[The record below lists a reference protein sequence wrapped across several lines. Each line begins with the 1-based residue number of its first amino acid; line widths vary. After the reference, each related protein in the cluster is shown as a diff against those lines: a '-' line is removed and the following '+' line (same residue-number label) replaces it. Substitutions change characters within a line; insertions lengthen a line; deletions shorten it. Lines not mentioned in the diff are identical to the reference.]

1 MKIILQNNEE
11 DCLLACYTMLLND
24 LGHRVPL
31 YEVYDRDSLPA
42 DGLSV
47 SYLLTLNDRFGVTIN
62 AYHASIDEL
71 LKVYQKTKQRMII
84 HWNNDHFVVLEK
96 ITSEQVLI
104 VDPAIGQ
111 VRYRKSEFMEHYSE
125 TMIMVNKGSDFKSQK
140 YNSIFWKYFKKT
152 LQMKP
157 IALFMLSLLFIQTS
171 VLLFS
176 IILRQML
183 ADDFK
188 FSVSLLLLGIVLI
201 FQLLGYFI
209 KNGAL
214 DRYNKDFDDY
224 YSRELFGRLLQKPL
238 LYFRNHLS
246 GGISEKINFKSTLR
260 DNVTLKIIPSF
271 ISLISVIV
279 IFIYLITISVKLTL
293 ILVVMIAIYS
303 VFSIVLYYK
312 QNEYNQ
318 TYLQYIIDF
327 NSELQTDL
335 EDIDY
340 IKIMRKEDNVFNSW
354 MTVNNQV
361 TTKYSQILKIE
372 NLSQL
377 LGTIFNYISLSS
389 IIVIAVYYND
399 YIKVSLPDLLVY
411 QTSISILISA
421 IEQVKGA
428 VFEIL
433 RLGVYAEKQSD
444 LFKDTLPI
452 TVPSEDSK
460 DYLIQT
466 NKLNFSYGS
475 KPIYD
480 DVNLT
485 IKKGEKIAIVGKSGS
500 GKSTLLLLLAGM
512 LRYSGSLK
520 YGIKEFENYL
530 SVVLQNMTLR
540 KGSILEN
547 LEWISD
553 DLSPLYQ
560 ILNDTTADEVIS
572 QLPNKIHSKLLK
584 QGKNLSGGQIQ
595 KLLIAKSLIKKD
607 GIIFWD
613 EAFSNLDEHSKNRIY
628 ENVLRSTRYS
638 DKTMLMVSHHLD
650 IVNFVDYII
659 FIDSE
664 TGEVIK
670 DSHENLM
677 KRNSNYENFIRSKV

>member
-1 MKIILQNNEE
+1 M
-11 DCLLACYTMLLND
+11 
-24 LGHRVPL
+24 
-31 YEVYDRDSLPA
+31 
-42 DGLSV
+42 
-47 SYLLTLNDRFGVTIN
+47 
-62 AYHASIDEL
+62 
-71 LKVYQKTKQRMII
+71 
-84 HWNNDHFVVLEK
+84 
-96 ITSEQVLI
+96 
-104 VDPAIGQ
+104 
-111 VRYRKSEFMEHYSE
+111 
-125 TMIMVNKGSDFKSQK
+125 
-140 YNSIFWKYFKKT
+140 
-152 LQMKP
+152 
-157 IALFMLSLLFIQTS
+157 
-171 VLLFS
+171 
-176 IILRQML
+176 
-183 ADDFK
+183 
-188 FSVSLLLLGIVLI
+188 
-201 FQLLGYFI
+201 
-209 KNGAL
+209 
-214 DRYNKDFDDY
+214 
-224 YSRELFGRLLQKPL
+224 
-238 LYFRNHLS
+238 
-246 GGISEKINFKSTLR
+246 
-260 DNVTLKIIPSF
+260 
-271 ISLISVIV
+271 
-279 IFIYLITISVKLTL
+279 
-293 ILVVMIAIYS
+293 
-303 VFSIVLYYK
+303 
-312 QNEYNQ
+312 
-318 TYLQYIIDF
+318 
-327 NSELQTDL
+327 
-335 EDIDY
+335 
-340 IKIMRKEDNVFNSW
+340 
-354 MTVNNQV
+354 
-361 TTKYSQILKIE
+361 
-372 NLSQL
+372 
-377 LGTIFNYISLSS
+377 
-389 IIVIAVYYND
+389 
-399 YIKVSLPDLLVY
+399 
-411 QTSISILISA
+411 ISA

-433 RLGVYAEKQSD
+433 RLGVYAEEQSD
-444 LFKDTLPI
+444 LLKDTLPI